1 MNRFILFLTAVF
13 SLGMFVLLNETT
25 SIKTDNNNTSIY
37 NGQSQLSSVQLSSDS
52 LGLSPSNIDG
62 LKGSD
67 QSSDKNQKPNQSDEN
82 GFWDYVKES
91 LDKHKIDF
99 PNFFELLPA
108 IAI

>member
-1 MNRFILFLTAVF
+1 MNRFILLLTAAL

-25 SIKTDNNNTSIY
+25 SIKTDNNNSSIY
-37 NGQSQLSSVQLSSDS
+37 DGQSQLSSVQLSSDS
-52 LGLSPSNIDG
+52 LGLGRSNIDG

-67 QSSDKNQKPNQSDEN
+67 QSSDENQKPKQPDEN
-82 GFWDYVKES
+82 GFWDYLKEG
-91 LDKHKIDF
+91 LDNNKIDF